1 VADLITTDQF
11 TDRTGRTLT
20 ASQTTQVEA
29 FITDASALV
38 VDIVNDSD
46 TTDTWDAASAGTVPA
61 SIVPVVVNM
70 VRRALDNPH
79 GYTSEGVG
87 SYNYNGGKTEG
98 IFATR
103 LEERTI
109 RKAASLAGFG
119 SINLESDLPLRHYD
133 VWLDGAL

>member
-1 VADLITTDQF
+1 MADLITVAQF

-20 ASQTTQVEA
+20 ASQTIQVEA

-38 VDIVNDSD
+38 VDIVNDSA
-46 TTDTWDAASAGTVPA
+46 TTDTWTSATAPA
-61 SIVPVVVNM
+61 SVVPVVVNM

-87 SYNYNGGKTEG
+87 SYNYNGGKPEG

-109 RKAASLAGFG
+109 RKAASLSGFG
-119 SINLESDLPLRHYD
+119 TINLESDLPLRHYD

>member
-1 VADLITTDQF
+1 
-11 TDRTGRTLT
+11 
-20 ASQTTQVEA
+20 
-29 FITDASALV
+29 V